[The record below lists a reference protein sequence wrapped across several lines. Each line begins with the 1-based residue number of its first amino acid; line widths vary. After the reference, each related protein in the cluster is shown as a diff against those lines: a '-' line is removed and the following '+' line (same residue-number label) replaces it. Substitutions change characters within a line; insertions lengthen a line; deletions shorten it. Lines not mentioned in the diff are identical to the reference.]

1 MIANQTKSVQFIDMM
16 VRRFHM
22 NNDGKFFTTGNITGI
37 ENAICNFNV
46 NIEYNWNHQEIDIN
60 PHCYV

>member
-22 NNDGKFFTTGNITGI
+22 KHDGKFLTTGNITGI

-46 NIEYNWNHQEIDIN
+46 NIEYN
-60 PHCYV
+60 